1 VYFYVSFGF
10 VNSDVFRVEGF
21 PYKNQIEE
29 SFIIVV
35 SYMSPNI

>member
-1 VYFYVSFGF
+1 MYFYVSFGF
-10 VNSDVFRVEGF
+10 VNSHVFRVEGF
-21 PYKNQIEE
+21 PYKKQIEE

>member
-1 VYFYVSFGF
+1 MYFYVSFGF
-10 VNSDVFRVEGF
+10 VNSDVFRVEVF
-21 PYKNQIEE
+21 PYKNQFEE